1 METNKMK
8 TSKKGIELIKKYEGL
23 KLKAYKCPAGVW
35 TIGYGHTKNVKQG
48 DVITEVQAEILL
60 IYDLNDFENCI
71 KKNVRIP
78 LTQNQFDA
86 LVSFCFNVGCGN
98 FLKSTLLKKLNEGK
112 IAEAAKEFLKWNKA
126 DGKELAG
133 LTKRRQEEMELFL
146 K

>member
-1 METNKMK
+1 MK

-23 KLKAYKCPAGVW
+23 KLKAYKCSAGVW

-48 DVITEVQAEILL
+48 DVITEGQAEILL
-60 IYDLNDFENCI
+60 IYDLFDFENCI
-71 KKNVRIP
+71 KKNVTIP

-86 LVSFCFNVGCGN
+86 LVSLCFNIGCGN

>member
-126 DGKELAG
+126 GGKELAG

>member
-1 METNKMK
+1 MK

-126 DGKELAG
+126 GGKELAG

>member
-1 METNKMK
+1 MK
-8 TSKKGIELIKKYEGL
+8 TSKNGIELIKKYECL

-48 DVITEVQAEILL
+48 DTITEKQAEILL
-60 IYDLNDFENCI
+60 IYDLFDFEYCI

-78 LTQNQFDA
+78 LSQNQFDA
-86 LVSFCFNVGCGN
+86 LVSLCFNIGCGN

>member
-1 METNKMK
+1 MK

-48 DVITEVQAEILL
+48 DTITEKQAEILL

-78 LTQNQFDA
+78 LSQNQFDA

>member
-1 METNKMK
+1 MK
-8 TSKKGIELIKKYEGL
+8 TSKKGIELIKNYEGL

-60 IYDLNDFENCI
+60 MYDLIDFENVI

-98 FLKSTLLKKLNEGK
+98 FLKSTLLKKLIEGK

-126 DGKELAG
+126 GGKELAG

>member
-1 METNKMK
+1 MK

-112 IAEAAKEFLKWNKA
+112 IAEAAKEFMKWNKA
-126 DGKELAG
+126 GGKELAG

>member
-1 METNKMK
+1 MK

>member
-1 METNKMK
+1 MK

-48 DVITEVQAEILL
+48 DTITEKQAEILL

-78 LTQNQFDA
+78 LSQNQFDA
-86 LVSFCFNVGCGN
+86 LVSLCFNIGCGN

>member
-1 METNKMK
+1 MK

-23 KLKAYKCPAGVW
+23 KLKAYKCPAWVW

-71 KKNVRIP
+71 KNNVRIP